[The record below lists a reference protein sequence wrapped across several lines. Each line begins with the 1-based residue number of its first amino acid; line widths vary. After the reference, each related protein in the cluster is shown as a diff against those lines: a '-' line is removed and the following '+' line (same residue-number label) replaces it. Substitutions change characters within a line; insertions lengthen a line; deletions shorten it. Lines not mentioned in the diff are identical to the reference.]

1 MAPAAV
7 LLVIPIAIVAGYRRS
22 TGAIMICGAL
32 AIIAFAAFWLVLGG
46 INGLGSGT
54 DPSFPIRI
62 ATLYGGVLITLAAW
76 TLSIN
81 AAAQARRWVW
91 VALLIVA
98 GYLTLAAVYASFSLQ
113 TCFGPDF
120 ACPPPN
126 PLAQALIFVGYL
138 ACPVAALV
146 YGIRV
151 LGQRVRT
158 PPDGLVVSSLRAERT
173 ADVDDAGSSQQSVE
187 AQ

>member
-1 MAPAAV
+1 
-7 LLVIPIAIVAGYRRS
+7 
-22 TGAIMICGAL
+22 MICGAL

-46 INGLGSGT
+46 ISGLGSDT
-54 DPSFPIRI
+54 DPGFPIRI
-62 ATLYGGVLITLAAW
+62 AIFYGGVLITLAAW
-76 TLSIN
+76 TLALN
-81 AAAQARRWVW
+81 ATAQTRRWVW
-91 VALLIVA
+91 VGLLIVA

-126 PLAQALIFVGYL
+126 PFAQALVFVGYL

-146 YGIRV
+146 YGIRA
-151 LGQRVRT
+151 LGRRVRT
-158 PPDGLVVSSLRAERT
+158 PPDGLVVSSLRAEHPV
-173 ADVDDAGSSQQSVE
+173 DVDDAGASQQSVE

>member
-1 MAPAAV
+1 M
-7 LLVIPIAIVAGYRRS
+7 
-22 TGAIMICGAL
+22 
-32 AIIAFAAFWLVLGG
+32 
-46 INGLGSGT
+46 
-54 DPSFPIRI
+54 
-62 ATLYGGVLITLAAW
+62 YGGVLITLAAW
-76 TLSIN
+76 ILAIN

-120 ACPPPN
+120 TCPPPD
-126 PLAQALIFVGYL
+126 PLAQALVFVGYL

-146 YGIRV
+146 YGVRA

-158 PPDGLVVSSLRAERT
+158 PPDGLLVSSLRAERT
-173 ADVDDAGSSQQSVE
+173 ADVDDAGSSQQGAE